1 MKFRWVLLLCCAC
14 SEAQN
19 DAGLPVDLGT
29 PDLGVADLG
38 ASDSGVDGGVSV
50 DASDSGGMDAEPSDL
65 ALADAE
71 PTDLGPPP
79 PLDCSG
85 STLLARPNDTS
96 LPGPWPVGARTATVA
111 GLTVEVW
118 YPATPG
124 SEATSATISYDIRE
138 VLPVTERSKIPDDDN
153 PWQDCHCYRDLPL
166 DPAAGPYPV
175 IVFVHGTA
183 GFRHQ
188 SLELVTHWASRGFV
202 VIAAD
207 HPGLYMAD
215 LLAGVCVGSFPN
227 NDLEGD
233 VRRLLSALEAPSG
246 DVAFLSDRIDLARL
260 GIAGHSAG
268 GRPVAALSDRA
279 SVAIPMASGGV
290 SAGVNLRASLVLA
303 AERDGIVMYSRTKAA
318 YEATPGPKRFLGLA
332 GAGHLAFSSM
342 CSLRNAQGQG
352 LVEIAEEHG
361 VCGTAAASFLFD
373 CDPTFLADPIGWSI
387 IQEASTAVLESV
399 LQCTDR
405 SAVFQDLG
413 TRRPEIL
420 ELLQTP

>member
-1 MKFRWVLLLCCAC
+1 MKFRWLLLFCCAC
-14 SEAQN
+14 SEAQS

-29 PDLGVADLG
+29 PDLGSADLG
-38 ASDSGVDGGVSV
+38 PSDSGADAGVVV
-50 DASDSGGMDAEPSDL
+50 DASDSGGMDAEPTDL
-65 ALADAE
+65 TSADAE
-71 PTDLGPPP
+71 PTDLGSTP

-85 STLLARPNDTS
+85 STLPPRPSDTS

-111 GLTVEVW
+111 GLTVEFW

-124 SEATSATISYDIRE
+124 SEANSATISYDIRD
-138 VLPVTERSKIPDDDN
+138 VLPASERTKIPDDDN

-166 DPAAGPYPV
+166 DPAAGPFPV

-202 VIAAD
+202 VVAAD
-207 HPGLYMAD
+207 HPGLYMGD

-233 VRRLLSALEAPSG
+233 VRRLLSALETPTGPTS
-246 DVAFLSDRIDLARL
+246 FLAGKIDLARL

-290 SAGVNLRASLVLA
+290 SAGANLRASVVMA
-303 AERDGIVMYSRTKAA
+303 AERDGIVMYSRTKTA

-342 CSLRNAQGQG
+342 CSLRNPQGQG

-373 CDPTFLADPIGWSI
+373 CDPTFLSDPIGWSI
-387 IQEASTAVLESV
+387 IQEASTAVLETV

-405 SAVFQDLG
+405 SGIFQDLS
-413 TRRPEIL
+413 TRRPQIL
-420 ELLQTP
+420 ELLQAP

>member
-1 MKFRWVLLLCCAC
+1 MLCAAC
-14 SEAQN
+14 SEAQT
-19 DAGLPVDLGT
+19 DAGAPADLGT
-29 PDLGVADLG
+29 TDLG
-38 ASDSGVDGGVSV
+38 ATDLGPTDSGVDGGVAL
-50 DASDSGGMDAEPSDL
+50 DASDSGALDAEP
-65 ALADAE
+65 AEVGPGDAE
-71 PTDLGPPP
+71 PTDQGPPP

-85 STLLARPNDTS
+85 STLPPRPNDTS
-96 LPGPWPVGARTATVA
+96 LQGPWPVGARTATVA

-124 SEATSATISYDIRE
+124 SESNSATISYDIRE
-138 VLPVTERSKIPDDDN
+138 VLPASERDKIPDDDN
-153 PWQDCHCYRDLPL
+153 PWQACDCYRDLPL
-166 DPAAGPYPV
+166 DPAAGPFPV

-215 LLAGVCVGSFPN
+215 LLAGGCVGTFPN

-233 VRRLLSALEAPSG
+233 VRRLLTALEAPSG
-246 DVAFLSDRIDLARL
+246 DVAFLSGRIDLARL

-290 SAGVNLRASLVLA
+290 SPGANLRASLVLA

-342 CSLRNAQGQG
+342 CSLRNRQGQG

-387 IQEASTAVLESV
+387 IEEASTAVLESV

-405 SAVFQDLG
+405 SAIFQDLG

-420 ELLQTP
+420 ELLAEP